1 MKRKGS
7 KQKKDDPDK
16 RGPKFL
22 IWLVT
27 TKCNLKCSHC
37 YAAKFADGELSL
49 EEKFS
54 VVRDAVQTGI
64 KEINL
69 TGGEIL
75 LHKDGLKLINYI
87 AEQGMDLNVFTNGTT
102 LSEKVVKEYI
112 KKLQEKTIAKVSQNI
127 DLLKIHGPLLGMPY
141 SKMLIKGIYEL
152 RIRGKEEI
160 RILYTLSKSNIYLLH
175 AFKKQTQKTPK
186 KEIIIAENRKK
197 LLDKV

>member
-102 LSEKVVKEYI
+102 LSEKVVKELAKNEVFVLLSLDGA
-112 KKLQEKTIAKVSQNI
+112 KKESHEQ
-127 DLLKIHGPLLGMPY
+127 
-141 SKMLIKGIYEL
+141 
-152 RIRGKEEI
+152 IRGVGTWELTI
-160 RILYTLSKSNIYLLH
+160 SGAR
-175 AFKKQTQKTPK
+175 
-186 KEIIIAENRKK
+186 R
-197 LLDKV
+197 